1 MQTMKTQT
9 ALITGGGSG
18 MGRSSAL
25 ALSKSGVQVFIGDV
39 NLDGAKETAKLVKK
53 EGGQAEGFSVDISSS
68 KSVIDLFS
76 QVRKKV
82 ERLDMLVHTAA
93 ITGNAAFLEDMSDA
107 EWQKMLDINLTGT
120 FFCAREAVRWM
131 KDFKTGRIVLF
142 SSVASLT
149 PTPGA
154 IHYSAAKGAV
164 NMFGKTLAVESA
176 KYNIRVN
183 VIAPGY
189 IETPM
194 MRGMKGQEAFLES
207 ICKKTPVKR
216 FGQPDE
222 IASLVAYLASDASDF
237 MTGQVISMNG
247 GLVI

>member
-1 MQTMKTQT
+1 MNTMKTQT

-18 MGRSSAL
+18 MGRASAQAL
-25 ALSKSGVQVFIGDV
+25 AKNGIQVFIGDI
-39 NLDGAKETAKLVKK
+39 NQAAAQETAELVKK
-53 EGGQAEGFSVDISSS
+53 SGGKAEGFSVDISQS

-76 QVRKKV
+76 QVKKKT

-93 ITGNAAFLEDMSDA
+93 IAGNIAFLEDMTDA
-107 EWQKMLDINLTGT
+107 DWQKMLDINLTGT
-120 FFCAREAVRWM
+120 FFCAREAVRAM
-131 KDFKTGRIVLF
+131 KDNKSGRIVLF

-164 NMFGKTLAVESA
+164 NMFGKTLALEAS

-194 MRGMKGQEAFLES
+194 MKGMKGMEAFLES
-207 ICKKTPVKR
+207 IAKKTPLKR
-216 FGQPDE
+216 FGQPEE
-222 IASLVAYLASDASDF
+222 IASLVAFLATDEADF

>member
-1 MQTMKTQT
+1 
-9 ALITGGGSG
+9 
-18 MGRSSAL
+18 
-25 ALSKSGVQVFIGDV
+25 
-39 NLDGAKETAKLVKK
+39 
-53 EGGQAEGFSVDISSS
+53 
-68 KSVIDLFS
+68 
-76 QVRKKV
+76 
-82 ERLDMLVHTAA
+82 
-93 ITGNAAFLEDMSDA
+93 
-107 EWQKMLDINLTGT
+107 
-120 FFCAREAVRWM
+120 M
-131 KDFKTGRIVLF
+131 KDNKTGRIVLF

-164 NMFGKTLAVESA
+164 NMFGKTLAVEAA
-176 KYNIRVN
+176 KHNIRVN

-194 MRGMKGQEAFLES
+194 MKGMKGMEGFLDS
-207 ICKKTPVKR
+207 IVKKTPLKR

-222 IASLVAYLASDASDF
+222 IASLVAYLATDEADF

>member
-1 MQTMKTQT
+1 MNTMKTQT

-18 MGRSSAL
+18 MGRASAL
-25 ALSKSGVQVFIGDV
+25 ALAKNGINVFVADINQDA
-39 NLDGAKETAKLVKK
+39 AKETAGLVQK
-53 EGGQAEGFSVDISSS
+53 EGGAASAFKVDIADS
-68 KSVIDLFS
+68 KSVADLFN
-76 QVRKKV
+76 QLRPKA

-93 ITGNAAFLEDMSDA
+93 IAGNIAFLEDMADA
-107 EWQKMLDINLTGT
+107 DWQKMLDINLTGT

-131 KDFKTGRIVLF
+131 KDNKSGRIVLF

-164 NMFGKTLAVESA
+164 NMFGKTLALEAS

-194 MRGMKGQEAFLES
+194 MKGMKEMEGFLES
-207 ICKKTPVKR
+207 ICKKTPIKR
-216 FGQPDE
+216 FGQPEE
-222 IASLVAYLASDASDF
+222 IASLVAYLATDEADF

>member
-1 MQTMKTQT
+1 
-9 ALITGGGSG
+9 
-18 MGRSSAL
+18 MGRASAL
-25 ALSKSGVQVFIGDV
+25 ALAKRGIHIFIGDINMV
-39 NLDGAKETAKLVKK
+39 AATETADLVKK
-53 EGGQAEGFSVDISSS
+53 EGGKADGFSVDIASS
-68 KSVIDLFS
+68 KSVVELFGKIR
-76 QVRKKV
+76 QKAP
-82 ERLDMLVHTAA
+82 RLDMLVHTAA
-93 ITGNAAFLEDMSDA
+93 IAGNIFFLEDLSDE
-107 EWQKMLDINLTGT
+107 EWQKMLDINLRGT

-131 KDFKTGRIVLF
+131 KDNKTGRIVLF

-164 NMFGKTLAVESA
+164 NMFGKTLAVEAA
-176 KYNIRVN
+176 KHNIRVN

-194 MRGMKGQEAFLES
+194 MKGMKGMEGFLDS
-207 ICKKTPVKR
+207 IAKKTPLKR

-222 IASLVAYLASDASDF
+222 IASLVAYLATDEADF

>member
-1 MQTMKTQT
+1 MKTTKTQT

-18 MGRSSAL
+18 MGRASAL
-25 ALSKSGVQVFIGDV
+25 ALAKNGISVFVADI
-39 NLDGAKETAKLVKK
+39 NLDAAKETAGLVQK
-53 EGGQAEGFSVDISSS
+53 EGGQASAFKVDIADS
-68 KSVIDLFS
+68 KSVADLFG
-76 QVRKKV
+76 QVKQKA

-93 ITGNAAFLEDMSDA
+93 IAGNVAFLEDMTDA
-107 EWQKMLDINLTGT
+107 DWQKMLDINLTGT
-120 FFCAREAVRWM
+120 FFCAREAVRAM
-131 KDFKTGRIVLF
+131 KDNKSGRIVLF

-164 NMFGKTLAVESA
+164 NMFGKTLALEAS

-194 MRGMKGQEAFLES
+194 MRGMKGMEAFLES
-207 ICKKTPVKR
+207 IAKKTPVKR
-216 FGQPDE
+216 FGQPEE
-222 IASLVAYLASDASDF
+222 IASLVAYLASDEADF